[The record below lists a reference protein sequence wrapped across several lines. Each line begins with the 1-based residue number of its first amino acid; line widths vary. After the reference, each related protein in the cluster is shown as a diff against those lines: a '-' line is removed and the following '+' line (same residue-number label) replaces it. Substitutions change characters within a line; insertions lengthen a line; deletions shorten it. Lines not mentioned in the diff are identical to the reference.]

1 MEEPQL
7 FRSEVLDKQ
16 RNKNYGMVSINMPLP
31 YSVSVLGFSF
41 ITVLV
46 LFFLIKGEF
55 SEKFIVTGYLE
66 STKGI
71 VRVYPSKNGVI
82 IKKFVEQGMEVKK
95 GDKLFLIDLSFEDH
109 NHDVLLQLQRRKAL
123 ITTEIIS
130 KKRHLQ
136 DLKQLVDKKYIPSV
150 TYANKQNELLELRR
164 QKSAIDIDIL
174 NYKHQQSFTVYSPLD
189 GIVSNLLYQEGQF
202 SNVTKPLVK
211 IVPKGSELRAE
222 LFIPA
227 KQAGFLSHES
237 NVIIRYDAYPYM
249 RFGTARATINQI
261 SQSVLTDA
269 EDDKPVRIGEPYY
282 KVTALLDNQ
291 FVTIYGK
298 QKSIRQGMT
307 FSAVIVGTKRKMWQ
321 WILDP
326 VFSFY
331 GDVFS

>member
-1 MEEPQL
+1 MEEPYL
-7 FRSEVLDKQ
+7 FRSEVLEKQ
-16 RNKNYGMVSINMPLP
+16 RNKNYGVVSINMPFP
-31 YSVSVLGFSF
+31 YIVSVFGFSL

-82 IKKFVEQGMEVKK
+82 IKKFVEQGAEVKK

-109 NHDVLLQLQRRKAL
+109 NHDVLLQLKRRKAL

-150 TYANKQNELLELRR
+150 TYTNKQDELLELRR
-164 QKSAIDIDIL
+164 QKSSIDIDIL
-174 NYKHQQSFTVYSPLD
+174 NYKHQQSFIVYSPLD

-202 SNVTKPLVK
+202 SNVAKPLVK
-211 IVPKGSELRAE
+211 IVPKGAELRAE

-227 KQAGFLSHES
+227 KQAGFLSPES

-249 RFGTARATINQI
+249 RFGTTKATIDQI

-269 EDDKPVRIGEPYY
+269 EDEKPFRIGEPYY
-282 KVTALLDNQ
+282 KVTALLDKQ

-298 QKSIRQGMT
+298 QKSIRHGMT
-307 FSAVIVGTKRKMWQ
+307 LSAVIVGTKRKMWQ